1 MGQKPCKIRAPL
13 TYSQTRLGIRGKLRG
28 QVSQTLP
35 APTYSPERSS
45 GMGNPGQDS
54 RRTWTALSSFPGKDL
69 GEASGEKSSVRAEPP
84 LPFAHERVSRVVGNQ
99 GSAEAI
105 VPE

>member
-35 APTYSPERSS
+35 APIYSPERSS
-45 GMGNPGQDS
+45 GMGNPGQHYE
-54 RRTWTALSSFPGKDL
+54 DL
-69 GEASGEKSSVRAEPP
+69 DRPELIPRERPGEASGEKSSVRAEPP